1 GSNFA
6 CFVLG
11 QEGDLWAFRGQPAI
25 PAGYVIG
32 FAKTALLI
40 SFSKLPSKYE
50 TCQRV
55 RFRRNGE
62 WRLRWN
68 FGQGLCI
75 PDDRCL
81 PFNIVVGSVGNPG
94 CTLWNA
100 RYERFRQK
108 CCR

>member
-1 GSNFA
+1 MILGSNFA
-6 CFVLG
+6 LCFVLCG
-11 QEGDLWAFRGQPAI
+11 RGGSLGVSGATRNPRGLRNWI
-25 PAGYVIG
+25 R
-32 FAKTALLI
+32 KTALLI
-40 SFSKLPSKYE
+40 SFSELPSKYE

-94 CTLWNA
+94 SAVHTL
-100 RYERFRQK
+100 E
-108 CCR
+108 C